1 MNFQNLQY
9 FLIVTEEMNVTRAA
23 KRLHISEQA
32 LSRQIG
38 KLEKELGAKLFERY
52 PRFTLSPAG
61 KRLKAAA
68 EQIGTI
74 ERQLHLELDD
84 LNHNNTGEL
93 RIGVSYTRGQALL
106 PRLLPPFHQ
115 KHPGI
120 TVTIL
125 EGSSSELQDNLSKGR
140 IDLFIGYVPRDLDA
154 FEAAE
159 IGRERLF
166 LVVPKPFMEELFG
179 ERADEMR
186 RTFAEGVDIT
196 VFKDLPFILLDR
208 EDRVRRM
215 ADRLFSRYDI
225 TPPDPAGDPEHPD
238 RLRFGHGG
246 HGSHHLPGAVF
257 VQPFPAPLGPG
268 CPGRG
273 GRLPSGQRPCPDHRG
288 GLPPGKIPLQRRPGL
303 HRGGPEHPAGGAS
316 VISPVAYILFAS
328 NPATCVDG
336 CRIACIMVSIS
347 SLFNN

>member
-9 FLIVTEEMNVTRAA
+9 FLAVAEEMNVTRAA

-38 KLEKELGAKLFERY
+38 KLESELSVKLFERN

-68 EQIGTI
+68 EQIGNI

-84 LNHNNTGEL
+84 LTNNNTGEL

-106 PRLLPPFHQ
+106 PKLLPPFHQ

-125 EGSSSELQDNLSKGR
+125 EGSSAELQDNLSKGR

-159 IGRERLF
+159 LGRERLF
-166 LVVPKPFMEELFG
+166 LVVPKTFMEDLFG
-179 ERADEMR
+179 ADADKKR
-186 RTFAEGVDIT
+186 REFADGVDIRAFRDT
-196 VFKDLPFILLDR
+196 PFILLDR
-208 EDRVRRM
+208 DDRVRRM
-215 ADRLFSRYDI
+215 ADRLFSRCDI
-225 TPPDPAGDPEHPD
+225 TPRVLLETRNIQTAFALAMEGMGVTVYPELFLSS
-238 RLRFGHGG
+238 RSL
-246 HGSHHLPGAVF
+246 
-257 VQPFPAPLGPG
+257 
-268 CPGRG
+268 
-273 GRLPSGQRPCPDHRG
+273 LPSSETARDAVDAF
-288 GLPPGKIPLQRRPGL
+288 PLDEDLAQTI
-303 HRGGPEHPAGGAS
+303 
-316 VISPVAYILFAS
+316 VVAYNPEKYLSKAARDFIEEAQEILQEE
-328 NPATCVDG
+328 
-336 CRIACIMVSIS
+336 
-347 SLFNN
+347 

>member
-9 FLIVTEEMNVTRAA
+9 FLAVAEEMNVTRAA

-38 KLEKELGAKLFERY
+38 KLENELSVKLFERN

-68 EQIGTI
+68 EQIGNI

-84 LNHNNTGEL
+84 LNQNNTGEL

-125 EGSSSELQDNLSKGR
+125 EGSASELQENLTKGR

-159 IGRERLF
+159 LGRERLF
-166 LVVPKPFMEELFG
+166 LIVPKAFMEDLFG
-179 ERADEMR
+179 ADADEKR
-186 RTFAEGVDIT
+186 REFAEGVDIRA
-196 VFKDLPFILLDR
+196 FRDLPFILLDR
-208 EDRVRRM
+208 DDRVRRM
-215 ADRLFSRYDI
+215 ADRLFSRYDM
-225 TPPDPAGDPEHPD
+225 TPRILLETRNIQTAFTLAMEGMGLTIYPE
-238 RLRFGHGG
+238 LFL
-246 HGSHHLPGAVF
+246 SSSSL
-257 VQPFPAPLGPG
+257 
-268 CPGRG
+268 
-273 GRLPSGQRPCPDHRG
+273 LPSAEAARDAVDAF
-288 GLPPGKIPLQRRPGL
+288 PLDGDLDQTI
-303 HRGGPEHPAGGAS
+303 
-316 VISPVAYILFAS
+316 VVAYHPEKYLSKAARDFIEEAQEIL
-328 NPATCVDG
+328 TKDK
-336 CRIACIMVSIS
+336 
-347 SLFNN
+347 

>member
-9 FLIVTEEMNVTRAA
+9 FLTVAEEMNVTRAA

-38 KLEKELGAKLFERY
+38 KLEGELGVKLFERN

-68 EQIGTI
+68 EQIGNI

-84 LNHNNTGEL
+84 LTNNNTGEL

-125 EGSSSELQDNLSKGR
+125 EGSSAELQDNLAKGR

-159 IGRERLF
+159 LGRERLF
-166 LVVPKPFMEELFG
+166 LVVPKRCMEELFG
-179 ERADEMR
+179 EEADQMR
-186 RTFAEGVDIT
+186 RAFADGVDIRA
-196 VFKDLPFILLDR
+196 FRDMPFILLDR
-208 EDRVRRM
+208 DDRVRRM
-215 ADRLFSRYDI
+215 ANRLFSRYDI
-225 TPPDPAGDPEHPD
+225 TPRVLLETRNIQTAFALAMEGMGLTIYPELFLSS
-238 RLRFGHGG
+238 RSL
-246 HGSHHLPGAVF
+246 
-257 VQPFPAPLGPG
+257 
-268 CPGRG
+268 
-273 GRLPSGQRPCPDHRG
+273 LPSAEAARDTVDTF
-288 GLPPGKIPLQRRPGL
+288 PLDADLAQTI
-303 HRGGPEHPAGGAS
+303 
-316 VISPVAYILFAS
+316 VVAYHPEKYLSNAARDFIEEAQEILQEE
-328 NPATCVDG
+328 
-336 CRIACIMVSIS
+336 
-347 SLFNN
+347 

>member
-9 FLIVTEEMNVTRAA
+9 FLAVAEEMNVTKAA

-38 KLEKELGAKLFERY
+38 KLETELSVKLFERN

-68 EQIGTI
+68 EQSGNI

-84 LNHNNTGEL
+84 LTNNNTGEL

-120 TVTIL
+120 TVTIS
-125 EGSSSELQDNLSKGR
+125 EGSASELQENLSKGR
-140 IDLFIGYVPRDLDA
+140 IDLFIGYVPGDLDA

-159 IGRERLF
+159 LGRERLF
-166 LVVPKPFMEELFG
+166 LVVPKTFMADLFG
-179 ERADEMR
+179 KKADEKR
-186 RTFAEGVDIT
+186 REFAEGVDILA
-196 VFKDLPFILLDR
+196 FRDLPFILLDR
-208 EDRVRRM
+208 DDRVRRM

-225 TPPDPAGDPEHPD
+225 TPHVLLETRNIQTAFALAMEGMGMTIYPE
-238 RLRFGHGG
+238 LFL
-246 HGSHHLPGAVF
+246 SSQSL
-257 VQPFPAPLGPG
+257 
-268 CPGRG
+268 
-273 GRLPSGQRPCPDHRG
+273 LPSAQAARDAVDWF
-288 GLPPGKIPLQRRPGL
+288 PLDSDLAQTI
-303 HRGGPEHPAGGAS
+303 
-316 VISPVAYILFAS
+316 VVAYHPEKYLSNAARDFIEEAQTILNS
-328 NPATCVDG
+328 
-336 CRIACIMVSIS
+336 
-347 SLFNN
+347 

>member
-52 PRFTLSPAG
+52 PRFTLSAAG

-225 TPPDPAGDPEHPD
+225 TPRILLETRNIQTAFALAMEGMGLTIYPELFLSS
-238 RLRFGHGG
+238 RSL
-246 HGSHHLPGAVF
+246 
-257 VQPFPAPLGPG
+257 
-268 CPGRG
+268 
-273 GRLPSGQRPCPDHRG
+273 LPSGQAARDAVDAF
-288 GLPPGKIPLQRRPGL
+288 PLDSDLAQTIVVAYHPEKYLSIAARDFIQEAQSILQG
-303 HRGGPEHPAGGAS
+303 EHP
-316 VISPVAYILFAS
+316 
-328 NPATCVDG
+328 
-336 CRIACIMVSIS
+336 
-347 SLFNN
+347 

>member
-9 FLIVTEEMNVTRAA
+9 FLIVAEEMNVTRAA

-38 KLEKELGAKLFERY
+38 KLESELDVKLFERN
-52 PRFTLSPAG
+52 PRFTLSAAG

-68 EQIGTI
+68 EQIGNI

-84 LNHNNTGEL
+84 LNNNNTGEF

-120 TVTIL
+120 TINIL

-140 IDLFIGYVPRDLDA
+140 IDLFIGYVPRDLDT

-159 IGRERLF
+159 LGRERLF
-166 LVVPKPFMEELFG
+166 LVVPKTFMAELFKD
-179 ERADEMR
+179 RADQKR
-186 RTFAEGVDIT
+186 REFAEGVDILA
-196 VFKDLPFILLDR
+196 FKDLHFILLDR
-208 EDRVRRM
+208 DDRVRRM

-225 TPPDPAGDPEHPD
+225 TPRILLETRNIQTAFALAMEGMGLTIYPE
-238 RLRFGHGG
+238 LFL
-246 HGSHHLPGAVF
+246 SSQSL
-257 VQPFPAPLGPG
+257 
-268 CPGRG
+268 
-273 GRLPSGQRPCPDHRG
+273 LPSAQAARDAVDWF
-288 GLPPGKIPLQRRPGL
+288 PLDSDLAQTI
-303 HRGGPEHPAGGAS
+303 
-316 VISPVAYILFAS
+316 VVAYHPEKYLSKAARDFIEEAQEILH
-328 NPATCVDG
+328 NEV
-336 CRIACIMVSIS
+336 
-347 SLFNN
+347 

>member
-9 FLIVTEEMNVTRAA
+9 FLIVAEEMNVTRAA

-38 KLEKELGAKLFERY
+38 KLEKELDAKLFERY

-68 EQIGTI
+68 EQIGNI

-84 LNHNNTGEL
+84 LSHNNTGEL

-125 EGSSSELQDNLSKGR
+125 EGSASELQDNLAKGR

-159 IGRERLF
+159 LGRERLF
-166 LVVPKPFMEELFG
+166 LVVPKTFMEERFG
-179 ERADEMR
+179 NRADEMR
-186 RTFAEGVDIT
+186 RAYADGVDILA
-196 VFKDLPFILLDR
+196 FRDMPFILLDR
-208 EDRVRRM
+208 DDRVRRM

-225 TPPDPAGDPEHPD
+225 TPRILLETRNIQTAFALAMEGMGITVYPELFLSS
-238 RLRFGHGG
+238 RSL
-246 HGSHHLPGAVF
+246 
-257 VQPFPAPLGPG
+257 
-268 CPGRG
+268 
-273 GRLPSGQRPCPDHRG
+273 LPSGQAARDAVDWF
-288 GLPPGKIPLQRRPGL
+288 PLDADLAQTI
-303 HRGGPEHPAGGAS
+303 
-316 VISPVAYILFAS
+316 VVAYHPEKYLSLAARDFIEEAQSIL
-328 NPATCVDG
+328 NE
-336 CRIACIMVSIS
+336 
-347 SLFNN
+347 

>member
-9 FLIVTEEMNVTRAA
+9 FLAVAEEMNVTKAA

-38 KLEKELGAKLFERY
+38 KLETELSCKLFERN

-68 EQIGTI
+68 EQIGNI

-84 LNHNNTGEL
+84 LTNNNTGEL

-125 EGSSSELQDNLSKGR
+125 EGSASELQDNLTKGR

-159 IGRERLF
+159 LGRERLF
-166 LVVPKPFMEELFG
+166 LVVPKGFMGDLFG
-179 ERADEMR
+179 AQADEMR
-186 RTFAEGVDIT
+186 QKYAEGVDIT
-196 VFKDLPFILLDR
+196 AFKDLPFILLDR
-208 EDRVRRM
+208 DDRVRRM

-225 TPPDPAGDPEHPD
+225 TPRVLLETRNIQTAFALAMEGMGVTIYPE
-238 RLRFGHGG
+238 LFL
-246 HGSHHLPGAVF
+246 SSQSL
-257 VQPFPAPLGPG
+257 
-268 CPGRG
+268 
-273 GRLPSGQRPCPDHRG
+273 LPSAQAARDAVDAF
-288 GLPPGKIPLQRRPGL
+288 PLDGDLAQTI
-303 HRGGPEHPAGGAS
+303 
-316 VISPVAYILFAS
+316 VVAYNPEKYLSKAARDFIEEAQDILRG
-328 NPATCVDG
+328 D
-336 CRIACIMVSIS
+336 R
-347 SLFNN
+347 

>member
-9 FLIVTEEMNVTRAA
+9 FLAVTEEMNVTRAS

-38 KLEKELGAKLFERY
+38 KLEAELGVKLFERS
-52 PRFTLSPAG
+52 PRFALSPAG
-61 KRLKAAA
+61 KRLRAAA
-68 EQIGTI
+68 EQIGNI

-84 LNHNNTGEL
+84 LNNNNTGEL

-125 EGSSSELQDNLSKGR
+125 EGSSAELQDNLSKGR

-159 IGRERLF
+159 LGRERLF
-166 LVVPKPFMEELFG
+166 LVTPKRFMEVLFG
-179 ERADEMR
+179 ARADEKR
-186 RTFAEGVDIT
+186 RAFAEGVDIRA
-196 VFKDLPFILLDR
+196 FRDMPFILLDR
-208 EDRVRRM
+208 DDRVRRM

-225 TPPDPAGDPEHPD
+225 TPRVLLETRNIQTAFALAMEGMGVTIYPELFLSS
-238 RLRFGHGG
+238 RSL
-246 HGSHHLPGAVF
+246 
-257 VQPFPAPLGPG
+257 
-268 CPGRG
+268 
-273 GRLPSGQRPCPDHRG
+273 LPSAAAARNAVDAF
-288 GLPPGKIPLQRRPGL
+288 PLDRDLDQTI
-303 HRGGPEHPAGGAS
+303 
-316 VISPVAYILFAS
+316 VVAYNPRKYLSNAARDFIEEAQEILQ
-328 NPATCVDG
+328 G
-336 CRIACIMVSIS
+336 E
-347 SLFNN
+347 

>member
-9 FLIVTEEMNVTRAA
+9 FLAVAEEMNVTRAA

-38 KLEKELGAKLFERY
+38 KLESELSVKLFERN

-68 EQIGTI
+68 EQIGNI

-84 LNHNNTGEL
+84 LTNNNTGEL

-125 EGSSSELQDNLSKGR
+125 EGSSAELQENLSKGR

-159 IGRERLF
+159 LGRERLF
-166 LVVPKPFMEELFG
+166 LVVPKTFMEDLFG
-179 ERADEMR
+179 ADADKKR
-186 RTFAEGVDIT
+186 REFADGVDIRAFRDT
-196 VFKDLPFILLDR
+196 PFILLDR
-208 EDRVRRM
+208 DDRVRRM
-215 ADRLFSRYDI
+215 ADRLFSRCDI
-225 TPPDPAGDPEHPD
+225 TPRVLLETRNIQTAFALAMEGMGVTVYPELFLSS
-238 RLRFGHGG
+238 RSL
-246 HGSHHLPGAVF
+246 
-257 VQPFPAPLGPG
+257 
-268 CPGRG
+268 
-273 GRLPSGQRPCPDHRG
+273 LPSSATARDAVDAF
-288 GLPPGKIPLQRRPGL
+288 PLDEDLAQTI
-303 HRGGPEHPAGGAS
+303 
-316 VISPVAYILFAS
+316 VVAYNPEKYLSKAARDFIEEAQEILQ
-328 NPATCVDG
+328 TE
-336 CRIACIMVSIS
+336 
-347 SLFNN
+347 

>member
-9 FLIVTEEMNVTRAA
+9 FLAVAEEMNVTKAA

-38 KLEKELGAKLFERY
+38 KLETELSCKLFERN

-68 EQIGTI
+68 EQIGNI

-84 LNHNNTGEL
+84 LTNNNTGEL
-93 RIGVSYTRGQALL
+93 RLGVSYTRGQALL

-125 EGSSSELQDNLSKGR
+125 EGSASELQENLTKGR

-159 IGRERLF
+159 LGRERLF
-166 LVVPKPFMEELFG
+166 LVVPKTFMEDRFG
-179 ERADEMR
+179 AEADDMR
-186 RTFAEGVDIT
+186 RRFSGGVDILA
-196 VFKDLPFILLDR
+196 FKDMPFILLDR
-208 EDRVRRM
+208 DDRVRRM

-225 TPPDPAGDPEHPD
+225 TPGSCWRPGTSRPPSPWPWRAWASPSTPSCSCPA
-238 RLRFGHGG
+238 
-246 HGSHHLPGAVF
+246 
-257 VQPFPAPLGPG
+257 APC
-268 CPGRG
+268 CPPPR
-273 GRLPSGQRPCPDHRG
+273 
-288 GLPPGKIPLQRRPGL
+288 PPGTRWTPSRWTGTWTRPSWWPTTRRNTSARRPG
-303 HRGGPEHPAGGAS
+303 
-316 VISPVAYILFAS
+316 
-328 NPATCVDG
+328 T
-336 CRIACIMVSIS
+336 S
-347 SLFNN
+347 SRKPRRS

>member
-9 FLIVTEEMNVTRAA
+9 FLIVAEEMNVTRAA

-38 KLEKELGAKLFERY
+38 KLENELNAKLFERN

-61 KRLKAAA
+61 TRLKAAE

-84 LNHNNTGEL
+84 LSNNNTGEL

-106 PRLLPPFHQ
+106 PRLLPPFHHR
-115 KHPGI
+115 HPGI

-125 EGSSSELQDNLSKGR
+125 EGSSSELQENLAKGR

-159 IGRERLF
+159 LGRERLF
-166 LVVPKPFMEELFG
+166 LVVPKRYMEDLFG
-179 ERADEMR
+179 DKADEKR
-186 RTFAEGVDIT
+186 REFSEGVDIRA
-196 VFKDLPFILLDR
+196 FRDLPFILLDR
-208 EDRVRRM
+208 DDRVRRM

-225 TPPDPAGDPEHPD
+225 TPRILLETRNIQTAFALAMEGMGLTIYPE
-238 RLRFGHGG
+238 LFL
-246 HGSHHLPGAVF
+246 SSQSL
-257 VQPFPAPLGPG
+257 
-268 CPGRG
+268 
-273 GRLPSGQRPCPDHRG
+273 LPSAQAARDAVDAF
-288 GLPPGKIPLQRRPGL
+288 PLDADLAQTI
-303 HRGGPEHPAGGAS
+303 
-316 VISPVAYILFAS
+316 VVAYHPEKYLSNAARDFIEEAQTILNS
-328 NPATCVDG
+328 
-336 CRIACIMVSIS
+336 
-347 SLFNN
+347 

>member
-9 FLIVTEEMNVTRAA
+9 FLTVAEEMNVTRAA

-38 KLEKELGAKLFERY
+38 KLEYELDVKLFERN

-68 EQIGTI
+68 EQIGAI

-84 LNHNNTGEL
+84 LNNNNTGEL

-120 TVTIL
+120 TINIL

-140 IDLFIGYVPRDLDA
+140 IDLFIGYVPQDLDT

-159 IGRERLF
+159 LGRERLF
-166 LVVPKPFMEELFG
+166 LVVPKAFMADLFG
-179 ERADEMR
+179 DQVEQKRREFAD
-186 RTFAEGVDIT
+186 GVDILAL
-196 VFKDLPFILLDR
+196 KDLPFILLDR
-208 EDRVRRM
+208 DDRVRRM
-215 ADRLFSRYDI
+215 ANRLFSRYDI
-225 TPPDPAGDPEHPD
+225 TPRILLETRNIQTAFALAMEGMGITIYPE
-238 RLRFGHGG
+238 LFL
-246 HGSHHLPGAVF
+246 SSQSL
-257 VQPFPAPLGPG
+257 
-268 CPGRG
+268 
-273 GRLPSGQRPCPDHRG
+273 LPSAQAARD
-288 GLPPGKIPLQRRPGL
+288 KVDAFPLDGDLAQTI
-303 HRGGPEHPAGGAS
+303 
-316 VISPVAYILFAS
+316 VVAYHPEKYLSKAARDFIEEAQEILRA
-328 NPATCVDG
+328 
-336 CRIACIMVSIS
+336 
-347 SLFNN
+347 

>member
-9 FLIVTEEMNVTRAA
+9 FLAVAEEMNVTRAA

-38 KLEKELGAKLFERY
+38 KLETELSVKLFERN

-68 EQIGTI
+68 EQIGNI

-84 LNHNNTGEL
+84 LTNNNTGEL

-120 TVTIL
+120 TVTIS
-125 EGSSSELQDNLSKGR
+125 EGSASELQENLSKGR

-159 IGRERLF
+159 LGRERLF
-166 LVVPKPFMEELFG
+166 LVVPKTCMEELFG
-179 ERADEMR
+179 ADADKKR
-186 RTFAEGVDIT
+186 REFASGVDILA
-196 VFKDLPFILLDR
+196 FRDMPFILLDR
-208 EDRVRRM
+208 DDRVRRM

-225 TPPDPAGDPEHPD
+225 TPRILLETRNIQTAFALAMEGMGITVYPELFLSS
-238 RLRFGHGG
+238 RSL
-246 HGSHHLPGAVF
+246 
-257 VQPFPAPLGPG
+257 
-268 CPGRG
+268 
-273 GRLPSGQRPCPDHRG
+273 LPSGQAARDAVDWF
-288 GLPPGKIPLQRRPGL
+288 PLDEDLVQTI
-303 HRGGPEHPAGGAS
+303 
-316 VISPVAYILFAS
+316 VVAYNPEKYLSKAARDFIEEAQDILHS
-328 NPATCVDG
+328 E
-336 CRIACIMVSIS
+336 S
-347 SLFNN
+347 

>member
-9 FLIVTEEMNVTRAA
+9 FLIVAEEMNVTRAA

-38 KLEKELGAKLFERY
+38 KLEGELGVKLFERN

-84 LNHNNTGEL
+84 LNNNNTGEL

-120 TVTIL
+120 TINIL

-159 IGRERLF
+159 LGRERLF
-166 LVVPKPFMEELFG
+166 LVVSKTFMEDLFG
-179 ERADEMR
+179 DAADEKR
-186 RTFAEGVDIT
+186 REFASGVDIRA
-196 VFKDLPFILLDR
+196 FRDLPFILLDR
-208 EDRVRRM
+208 DDRVRRM

-225 TPPDPAGDPEHPD
+225 TPHILLETRNIQTAFALAMEGMGLTIYPE
-238 RLRFGHGG
+238 LFL
-246 HGSHHLPGAVF
+246 SSQSL
-257 VQPFPAPLGPG
+257 
-268 CPGRG
+268 
-273 GRLPSGQRPCPDHRG
+273 LPSAEAARDAVDAF
-288 GLPPGKIPLQRRPGL
+288 PLDRDLDQTI
-303 HRGGPEHPAGGAS
+303 
-316 VISPVAYILFAS
+316 VVAYHPEKYLSKAARDFIEEAQAIL
-328 NPATCVDG
+328 
-336 CRIACIMVSIS
+336 R
-347 SLFNN
+347 

>member
-1 MNFQNLQY
+1 MNFQNLTY
-9 FLIVTEEMNVTRAA
+9 FLAVAEEMNVTKAA
-23 KRLHISEQA
+23 RRLHISEQA

-38 KLEKELGAKLFERY
+38 KLEKELNAKLFERN

-68 EQIGTI
+68 EQIGNI

-84 LNHNNTGEL
+84 LSHNNTGEL

-125 EGSSSELQDNLSKGR
+125 EGSASELQENLTKGR

-159 IGRERLF
+159 LGRERLF
-166 LVVPKPFMEELFG
+166 LVVPKTCMEELFG
-179 ERADEMR
+179 AEADKKR
-186 RTFAEGVDIT
+186 LAFAGGVDILA
-196 VFKDLPFILLDR
+196 FRDMPFILLDQD
-208 EDRVRRM
+208 DRVRRM

-225 TPPDPAGDPEHPD
+225 TPRILLETRNIQTAFALAMEGMGLTIYPEMF
-238 RLRFGHGG
+238 L
-246 HGSHHLPGAVF
+246 SSQSL
-257 VQPFPAPLGPG
+257 
-268 CPGRG
+268 
-273 GRLPSGQRPCPDHRG
+273 LPSAQAARDAVDCF
-288 GLPPGKIPLQRRPGL
+288 PLDEDLAQTI
-303 HRGGPEHPAGGAS
+303 
-316 VISPVAYILFAS
+316 VVAYHPEKYLSRAARDFIEEAQALL
-328 NPATCVDG
+328 
-336 CRIACIMVSIS
+336 RRE
-347 SLFNN
+347 